1 MSSVYANYSREDL
14 IREIEILKAQG
25 TSVNDE
31 KIYQSRFLNNA
42 VALRKTFSEVLSLL
56 ITPSQKDI
64 IDQSLLTI
72 LRFFNVDRVYIGNFD
87 NDKPTFDFTH
97 EVTSQGTISMRE
109 DLLVGLPKA
118 DYAWWIKTIRE
129 GKDIIIRD
137 TNNMPEEAAAG
148 SRVTPKISRSA
159 LLISSRYP
167 FSSYNSTPH
176 GKKTQG
182 LGCFGCRKPANAHR
196 YYLYCYRARTGAW
209 YDRTLNETGIEK
221 RSQISDH
228 LRQTPVGCRIIRRK
242 RVSAGIIFP
251 NNGFACIDSRF

>member
-137 TNNMPEEAAAG
+137 TDNMPG
-148 SRVTPKISRSA
+148 RGRCRTKHPK
-159 LLISSRYP
+159 SSGNTLPTRYP
-167 FSSYNSTPH
+167 YLLQRICQWFHRTRLC
-176 GKKTQG
+176 KKTQG

-209 YDRTLNETGIEK
+209 YGRTLNETGIEK

-242 RVSAGIIFP
+242 RVSAGHQ
-251 NNGFACIDSRF
+251 

>member
-31 KIYQSRFLNNA
+31 ETYQSRFLNNA
-42 VALRKTFSEVLSLL
+42 VALRKTFSDVLSLL

-118 DYAWWIKTIRE
+118 DYAWWIKTIKE
-129 GKDIIIRD
+129 GK
-137 TNNMPEEAAAG
+137 
-148 SRVTPKISRSA
+148 
-159 LLISSRYP
+159 RYH
-167 FSSYNSTPH
+167 YQRH
-176 GKKTQG
+176 
-182 LGCFGCRKPANAHR
+182 
-196 YYLYCYRARTGAW
+196 
-209 YDRTLNETGIEK
+209 
-221 RSQISDH
+221 
-228 LRQTPVGCRIIRRK
+228 
-242 RVSAGIIFP
+242 
-251 NNGFACIDSRF
+251 